1 MGLTSYLS
9 DLNKDFRSGLN
20 SAIGASTG
28 TSAADQLD
36 MLVKMNQP
44 TKYGWS
50 WNQLANQLQYEQY
63 VKELSASLQKSSA
76 ANLNY
81 NIALNKALPSSMRAG
96 LESAGYNPILGV
108 LGSYNAQTGSVSS
121 SVGSQGLGT
130 LPQVSRGGSSAF
142 SAAAVNKA
150 IDMFVG
156 KLGAEVQNVKTDT
169 ENKQISNEDIKA
181 SANLKNAEA
190 DNIRAR
196 TATEDSIRSSKVKEA
211 DLKAS
216 FGDGLL
222 GSVGRTATHFS
233 KEVPKAVSEAFS
245 GVDSSLLKKAVKS
258 QLPLSVKMAYAVGK
272 SLGAVNNSSSAKSV
286 GDSIN
291 PHTNSSRSEESRLER
306 LSRGYHRVAPLI
318 RQVFDYYKPSI
329 LHGVKRAVE
338 KFGSRR
344 YYIP

>member
-81 NIALNKALPSSMRAG
+81 NIALNKALPSAMRAG

-121 SVGSQGLGT
+121 SVGSQGLGN

-150 IDMFVG
+150 IDMFAG
-156 KLGAEVQNVKTDT
+156 KLNAEVENVKTDT
-169 ENKQISNEDIKA
+169 DNKKVSNEDIKA

-190 DNIRAR
+190 ENIRAR
-196 TATEDSIRSSKVKEA
+196 TETENVMREPHRQDAVLKSRYGDGFTGAVGRYMETAVESGKNTVDSISDYFKRK
-211 DLKAS
+211 
-216 FGDGLL
+216 FGGQN
-222 GSVGRTATHFS
+222 S
-233 KEVPKAVSEAFS
+233 
-245 GVDSSLLKKAVKS
+245 
-258 QLPLSVKMAYAVGK
+258 
-272 SLGAVNNSSSAKSV
+272 SSSAKSV
-286 GDSIN
+286 DAPIN
-291 PHTNSSRSEESRLER
+291 NHGSSARDEDVKSSVTSRVLNRVPALRTRIGRALRRALEIYGG
-306 LSRGYHRVAPLI
+306 RGVS
-318 RQVFDYYKPSI
+318 K
-329 LHGVKRAVE
+329 
-338 KFGSRR
+338 
-344 YYIP
+344 